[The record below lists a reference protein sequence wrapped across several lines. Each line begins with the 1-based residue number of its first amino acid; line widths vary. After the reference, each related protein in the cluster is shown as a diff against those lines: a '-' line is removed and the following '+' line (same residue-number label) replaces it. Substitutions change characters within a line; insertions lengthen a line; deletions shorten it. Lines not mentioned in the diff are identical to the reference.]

1 MRPIEAPKCTRLL
14 GEIELEMKREH
25 VWQEAPLAPEK
36 FIDMGPFGGNTIGFE
51 QWLQFVFLPAVKEA
65 LAGEREPPKTS
76 QVHIRAV
83 REFDGQSDRDALV
96 QLLCDFDETYMQE
109 VASPSDVFKAAE
121 RASAEAQYSLGLMY
135 AKGRGVAKDEKT
147 AVPWYTRAAE
157 QGNADAQYGLG
168 WMYANGLGVAKDD
181 RAAVPL
187 YAKAAEQGHVRA
199 QFNLAV
205 MYADGRG
212 VTQDIV
218 SAHMWFHLAA
228 RAGDGAAVKRRD
240 LAAAQMTP
248 IQLSRAQDRAQ
259 GCINSNYKECD

>member
-36 FIDMGPFGGNTIGFE
+36 FIDMGPFGGNTMGFE

-121 RASAEAQYSLGLMY
+121 RGSAEAQYSLGLMY
-135 AKGRGVAKDEKT
+135 AAAWRRMRKPLCFGMPKRPNKDT
-147 AVPWYTRAAE
+147 L
-157 QGNADAQYGLG
+157 GL
-168 WMYANGLGVAKDD
+168 
-181 RAAVPL
+181 
-187 YAKAAEQGHVRA
+187 
-199 QFNLAV
+199 NL
-205 MYADGRG
+205 
-212 VTQDIV
+212 I
-218 SAHMWFHLAA
+218 W
-228 RAGDGAAVKRRD
+228 
-240 LAAAQMTP
+240 P
-248 IQLSRAQDRAQ
+248 
-259 GCINSNYKECD
+259 

>member
-36 FIDMGPFGGNTIGFE
+36 FIDMGPFGGNTMGFE

-121 RASAEAQYSLGLMY
+121 
-135 AKGRGVAKDEKT
+135 
-147 AVPWYTRAAE
+147 

-168 WMYANGLGVAKDD
+168 WMYANGRGVAKDEKT
-181 RAAVPL
+181 AVL
-187 YAKAAEQGHVRA
+187 WYAKAAEQGHVRA

-218 SAHMWFHLAA
+218 SAPMWFHLAA
-228 RAGDGAAVKRRD
+228 RVGDGAAVKRRD

>member
-36 FIDMGPFGGNTIGFE
+36 FIDMGPFGGNTMGFE

-121 RASAEAQYSLGLMY
+121 RGSAEAQYSLGLMY
-135 AKGRGVAKDEKT
+135 AKGRGAAKDEKT
-147 AVPWYTRAAE
+147 AVLW
-157 QGNADAQYGLG
+157 
-168 WMYANGLGVAKDD
+168 
-181 RAAVPL
+181 
-187 YAKAAEQGHVRA
+187 YAKAAEQGHDRA